1 MYLILQ
7 STYTEI
13 KLALFDSNKIIRKQS
28 IDKQEATAM
37 LIPTIDAILKDN
49 NIEITNLD
57 VIGINQG
64 PAPFTTLRV
73 LISTVNGLAF
83 ATGIPLVG
91 TDGLKALTQEA
102 NNPKSI
108 VLLNA
113 FGKDIYYSINSEV
126 GCKNINTLLEELKPT
141 SDMYFVG
148 NGSILYKDAILEK
161 FPDAT
166 INTDLKYC
174 YLETIAKNCFEK
186 FNKKEGISQ
195 KLMPMY
201 LKNAV

>member
-13 KLALFDSNKIIRKQS
+13 ELALFDSNKIIRKQS

-57 VIGINQG
+57 FIGINQG

-91 TDGLKALTQEA
+91 TDGLKALMQES

-113 FGKDIYYSINSEV
+113 FSKDVYYSINNEV
-126 GCKNINTLLEELKPT
+126 GCKNINNLLEELKPA
-141 SDMYFVG
+141 SGMYFIG

-166 INTDLKYC
+166 ISEDLKYC
-174 YLETIAKNCFEK
+174 SLETIAKNCLERFD
-186 FNKKEGISQ
+186 KKEGISQ